1 MTNIVVG
8 LIGLAIGVALGWLI
22 AQLRTSQRIAEATSA
37 ARVATERLEAAEK
50 IATDRDALATQ
61 FKALSA
67 QSMADQ
73 NERATQSAQRTM
85 SDAQRLLA
93 PVSLALERLDR
104 RLAEVC
110 LLYTSPSPRDGL
122 LSRMPSSA

>member
-67 QSMADQ
+67 QTMA
-73 NERATQSAQRTM
+73 
-85 SDAQRLLA
+85 
-93 PVSLALERLDR
+93 
-104 RLAEVC
+104 C
-110 LLYTSPSPRDGL
+110 LLYTSPSPRDKRQ
-122 LSRMPSSA
+122 SRMPSSA

>member
-50 IATDRDALATQ
+50 IAHR
-61 FKALSA
+61 S
-67 QSMADQ
+67 
-73 NERATQSAQRTM
+73 
-85 SDAQRLLA
+85 
-93 PVSLALERLDR
+93 
-104 RLAEVC
+104 
-110 LLYTSPSPRDGL
+110 
-122 LSRMPSSA
+122 

>member
-37 ARVATERLEAAEK
+37 AHVATERLEAAEK

-67 QSMADQ
+67 QTMADQ
-73 NERATQSAQRTM
+73 NERATRSAQRTM

-104 RLAEVC
+104 RLAE
-110 LLYTSPSPRDGL
+110 S
-122 LSRMPSSA
+122 SRSVPT

>member
-22 AQLRTSQRIAEATSA
+22 AQLRASQRIAEGTSA
-37 ARVATERLEAAEK
+37 VRVATERLEAAEM

-67 QSMADQ
+67 Q
-73 NERATQSAQRTM
+73 T
-85 SDAQRLLA
+85 
-93 PVSLALERLDR
+93 
-104 RLAEVC
+104 
-110 LLYTSPSPRDGL
+110 
-122 LSRMPSSA
+122 

>member
-61 FKALSA
+61 FKALS
-67 QSMADQ
+67 
-73 NERATQSAQRTM
+73 
-85 SDAQRLLA
+85 
-93 PVSLALERLDR
+93 
-104 RLAEVC
+104 C
-110 LLYTSPSPRDGL
+110 LLYTSPSPRDAT

>member
-61 FKALSA
+61 FKAYPP
-67 QSMADQ
+67 
-73 NERATQSAQRTM
+73 RAWLTRTN
-85 SDAQRLLA
+85 
-93 PVSLALERLDR
+93 AL
-104 RLAEVC
+104 
-110 LLYTSPSPRDGL
+110 PSRHSGQ
-122 LSRMPSSA
+122 